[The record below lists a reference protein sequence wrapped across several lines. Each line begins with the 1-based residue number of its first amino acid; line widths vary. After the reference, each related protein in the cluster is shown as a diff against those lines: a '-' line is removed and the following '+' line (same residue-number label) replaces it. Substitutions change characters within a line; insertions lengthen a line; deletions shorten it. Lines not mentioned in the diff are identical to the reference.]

1 MSNKNYINELSDKL
15 ANDLRPFKEKLKN
28 TCYYSLVPR
37 PPLERKILLILLL
50 KTRGWTFHA
59 VSSFP

>member
-1 MSNKNYINELSDKL
+1 MSNKNYINELSDEL
-15 ANDLRPFKEKLKN
+15 ANDLRRFKEKLKN

-50 KTRGWTFHA
+50 KTRG
-59 VSSFP
+59 